1 MVKKL
6 NISIE
11 YVIDTK
17 NQIEFLEELLKDE
30 IHWTLRNKMDSLKET
45 LVNELDSEITK
56 DHIYIN
62 II

>member
-17 NQIEFLEELLKDE
+17 SQVELLEELLKNE
-30 IHWTLRNKMDSLKET
+30 IHWAIKNRIDFLKET

-56 DHIYIN
+56 DNIYIN

>member
-17 NQIEFLEELLKDE
+17 NQIEILEELLKDE
-30 IHWTLRNKMDSLKET
+30 IHWILRNKMDSLKET

>member
-11 YVIDTK
+11 YVLDTK
-17 NQIEFLEELLKDE
+17 NQVELLEELLKNE
-30 IHWTLRNKMDSLKET
+30 IHWAIKNRIDFLKET

-56 DHIYIN
+56 DNIYIN

>member
-11 YVIDTK
+11 YVIDSK
-17 NQIEFLEELLKDE
+17 NRVEILDELLKDE
-30 IHWTLRNKMDSLKET
+30 IHWILRNKIDSLKE
-45 LVNELDSEITK
+45 VIVHELDSQITK

-62 II
+62 IV